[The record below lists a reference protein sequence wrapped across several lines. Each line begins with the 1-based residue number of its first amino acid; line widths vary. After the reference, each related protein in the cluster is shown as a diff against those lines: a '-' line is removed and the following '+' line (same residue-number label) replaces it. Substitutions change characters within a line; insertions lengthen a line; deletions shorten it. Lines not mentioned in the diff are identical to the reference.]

1 MMDIITV
8 IRNAT
13 DLIASHNNGTERKHT
28 MFISRLLKCISQHSP
43 AASLPTRIMAFIKDL
58 NTMTEKAVALPGY
71 ESVADSLLQQTLYNF
86 LPPRTPKD
94 QYIADLRKKL
104 GIRPISGNIYYNLS
118 VMVTHAITFRVNYS
132 WTLRMWQGKLTYINS
147 SRYMNVNIIYV

>member
-13 DLIASHNNGTERKHT
+13 DLTECHNNGTERKHT
-28 MFISRLLKCISQHSP
+28 MFMSRLLKCISQHSP

-58 NTMTEKAVALPGY
+58 NAMTEKAVALPGY

-104 GIRPISGNIYYNLS
+104 GIRPISGNIYYNLYL
-118 VMVTHAITFRVNYS
+118 VVTHVTTFRVNYS
-132 WTLRMWQGKLTYINS
+132 RTLRMWKGKSTYIKIVLDI
-147 SRYMNVNIIYV
+147 NVNIIYV